1 MKKTPDY
8 SLIDGTFTASDAS
21 KILLEI
27 INNKINYHNLQ
38 IHSITER
45 FGGDTSLSEKRIKK
59 LLKTG
64 KALKKVFAAAEKK
77 GLNVEIYCPIEIKLI
92 K

>member
-1 MKKTPDY
+1 MKKTNEY
-8 SLIDGTFTASDAS
+8 ALIDGTFSAGDAS

-27 INNKINYHNLQ
+27 INNKINFHNLQ

-45 FGGDTSLSEKRIKK
+45 FGGDTTLSEKRIKK
-59 LLKTG
+59 LLRTG
-64 KALKKVFAAAEKK
+64 KGLKKVLAAADKK
-77 GLNVEIYCPIEIKLI
+77 GQMVNVYCPIEIKVV

>member
-1 MKKTPDY
+1 MKKPNEY
-8 SLIDGTFTASDAS
+8 ALIDGTFSAGDAS

-27 INNKINYHNLQ
+27 INNKINFHNLQ

-59 LLKTG
+59 LIKTG
-64 KALKKVFAAAEKK
+64 TALKKVLAAAEKK
-77 GLNVEIYCPIEIKLI
+77 GQRVDVYCPIEIKI
-92 K
+92 VK

>member
-1 MKKTPDY
+1 MKKTNEY
-8 SLIDGTFTASDAS
+8 ALIDGTFSAGDAS

-27 INNKINYHNLQ
+27 INNKINFHHLQ

-45 FGGDTSLSEKRIKK
+45 FGGDTSISEKRIKK
-59 LLKTG
+59 LVSTG
-64 KALKKVFAAAEKK
+64 NALKKVLADAEKN
-77 GLNVEIYCPIEIKLI
+77 GQMVDVYCPIEIKLI

>member
-8 SLIDGTFTASDAS
+8 SLIDGTFAAADAS

-27 INNKINYHNLQ
+27 INNKINYHNRH

-45 FGGDTSLSEKRIKK
+45 FGGNTSLSEKRIKK

-64 KALKKVFAAAEKK
+64 KALRKVFASAEKK
-77 GLNVEIYCPIEIKLI
+77 GMNVQVYCPIEIKLI

>member
-1 MKKTPDY
+1 MEKINDY

-59 LLKTG
+59 LLKTA
-64 KALKKVFAAAEKK
+64 KALKKVFAVAEKK
-77 GLNVEIYCPIEIKLI
+77 GLNVEIYCPIEIKMI

>member
-1 MKKTPDY
+1 MKKANEY
-8 SLIDGTFTASDAS
+8 ALIDGTFSAADAS

-27 INNKINYHNLQ
+27 INNKINYHNLH

-77 GLNVEIYCPIEIKLI
+77 GLNVEVYCPIEIKLI

>member
-1 MKKTPDY
+1 MKKANEY
-8 SLIDGTFTASDAS
+8 ALIDGTFSASDAS

-64 KALKKVFAAAEKK
+64 QALKKVFAAAEKK
-77 GLNVEIYCPIEIKLI
+77 GLNIEVYCPIEIKLI

>member
-1 MKKTPDY
+1 MAKINDY
-8 SLIDGTFTASDAS
+8 SLIDGTFSATDAS

-27 INNKINYHNLQ
+27 INNKISYHNLQ

-59 LLKTG
+59 LLMTG
-64 KALKKVFAAAEKK
+64 KALKKALAAAEKK
-77 GLNVEIYCPIEIKLI
+77 GLNVEVYCPIEIKLI